1 MIFQIDCYKMSV
13 SRGLELLSKRALR
26 INLRIKT
33 FPSYLDQ
40 IDLQNVD
47 CA

>member
-26 INLRIKT
+26 TNLKT